1 MLIKHLNIITFNI
14 FKGQLTS
21 GKIPPNFITPQNHS
35 RLQEQLQSGLPLTTA
50 NAVGSQLSPH
60 SDSSP
65 AEQKSLTADELM
77 AKSAQLGKG
86 ESRKLPPI
94 QMPPSMSS
102 LPDEP
107 DNPLGFKV
115 KTKV

>member
-1 MLIKHLNIITFNI
+1 MNSNN

-35 RLQEQLQSGLPLTTA
+35 RLQEQLQSRLPLTTPDTVA
-50 NAVGSQLSPH
+50 SQLSPH
-60 SDSSP
+60 SSP
-65 AEQKSLTADELM
+65 AEQKSLTAEELM

-86 ESRKLPPI
+86 ESRKLTPI

-107 DNPLGFKV
+107 DNPLGFKI